1 MPALSSSSRTAVRY
15 IPELVFGVIP
25 ASGNPKELRIT
36 GESLNYDVT
45 KTQSSEINN
54 FRSVST
60 MVSTDASAGGDLN
73 IEFQYAE
80 YDALLQATMNN
91 TFAAIGTNG
100 VTAGISSTF
109 TVTTI
114 AGTGVGTG
122 LVSGQF
128 FSLSGTGNTA
138 LDGKLFRVSKS
149 VAPTANLITL
159 DAATPGVVGGPYAA
173 TVFRAARVSEGTV
186 QTSYTIERESA
197 DIAEFFAFRGQ
208 TPSKFSLNLSSGS
221 LSTGAFTFM
230 GKDAIRNP
238 ANITN
243 LPGTPVASQA
253 YQAMSGVAGSVC
265 TVWVNGIPLS
275 STFVKSLKLDY
286 DNALRV
292 QGALCTLGAVGI
304 GSGTIVCKATAEI
317 YFAQGALFFDKLVNN
332 GNSEIVFTSFDAD
345 GNGYVFTLP
354 AANTGSYKVNAS
366 GKDNDMLVTVE
377 LTALRDAGNANPALR
392 KTMFIDRIGA
402 AVTP

>member
-1 MPALSSSSRTAVRY
+1 MPALSSSSRTSVRY
-15 IPELVFGVIP
+15 IPEVTFGVIP
-25 ASGNPKELRIT
+25 LAGNPKELRIT

-45 KTQSSEINN
+45 KTMSNEINAY
-54 FRSVST
+54 RSIST

-80 YDALLQATMNN
+80 YDPLLQATLNS
-91 TFAAIGTNG
+91 TFSAIGTNG

-109 TVTTI
+109 TATTI

-122 LVSGQF
+122 LIGGQF
-128 FSLSGTGNTA
+128 FSLSGTANPA

-159 DAATPGVVGGPYAA
+159 DAATPGVVGGPYAS
-173 TVFRAARVSEGTV
+173 TIFKAARLSEGNT

-208 TPSKFSLNLSSGS
+208 TPSKFSLSLASGS
-221 LSTGAFTFM
+221 LSTGSFTFM
-230 GKDAIRNP
+230 GKDAIRN
-238 ANITN
+238 AGNVTN
-243 LPGTPVASQA
+243 LPGTPVASQS
-253 YQAMSGVAGSVC
+253 YQAMSGVAGAVC
-265 TVWVNGIPLS
+265 TVWANGIPLS
-275 STFVKSLKLDY
+275 NTFVKSLKLDH

-304 GSGTIVCKATAEI
+304 GSGTIVTKATAEI
-317 YFAQGALFFDKLVNN
+317 YFAQGAMFFDKLVNN
-332 GNSEIVFTSFDAD
+332 ANSEIVFTSFDAD

-366 GKDNDMLVTVE
+366 GKDSDMLVTVE
-377 LTALRDAGNANPALR
+377 FTALRDAGNANAALR
-392 KTMFIDRIGA
+392 KTIFIDRIGA
-402 AVTP
+402 AVAP